1 MKRLII
7 CCDGTWNKPDQMDR
21 GVMRP
26 TNVVKVARMILTQM
40 YNGSDNIENVNN
52 E

>member
-21 GVMRP
+21 GVMHP
-26 TNVVKVARMILTQM
+26 TNVAQKK
-40 YNGSDNIENVNN
+40 
-52 E
+52 